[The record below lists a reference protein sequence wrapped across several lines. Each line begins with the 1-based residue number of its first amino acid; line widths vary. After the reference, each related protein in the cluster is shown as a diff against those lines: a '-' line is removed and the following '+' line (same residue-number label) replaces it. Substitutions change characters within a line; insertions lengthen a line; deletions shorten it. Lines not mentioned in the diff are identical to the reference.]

1 MRSLVSALLEPV
13 AYPSVYDV
21 TVRAVGDGAISLA
34 GDNDDLRREGVYG
47 VYSERAY
54 GRIGA
59 IVESDAAGVL
69 RALEPV
75 TGELRAGDPVG
86 VSLYAFPLDPLQGR
100 GIAFADVQ
108 VAGPLGP
115 MAAWL
120 VPGGPRWAVF
130 VHGRGATREEGLRV
144 LGVLHRLGLTVL
156 LATYRNDAG
165 APASPDGYYHLGAT
179 EWEDVEAVVAHAAAE
194 GAEDVVLVASSMGA
208 VLACRFLLRS
218 PLAGR
223 VSAAVLDAPL
233 LDWSTTLRNAAA
245 RRGVP
250 RPVAAAAKQYAARR
264 IGVRWRD
271 LDHVR
276 RAAAFTTPMLILH
289 GTDDRTVPFDTSR
302 RLALARPDLV
312 QLVAVPGAGH
322 ARSWNRDPDGYDHA
336 VAGFLDGISQPARRT
351 QRG

>member
-1 MRSLVSALLEPV
+1 MRSLVAALLEPV

-21 TVRAVGDGAISLA
+21 TVRAVGDGTISLA
-34 GDNDDLRREGVYG
+34 GDHDDLRREGVYG

-59 IVESDAAGVL
+59 IVEQDAAGVV
-69 RALEPV
+69 RTLEPAV
-75 TGELRAGDPVG
+75 EELRAGDPVG
-86 VSLYAFPLDPLQGR
+86 ISIYAFPLDPLRGR
-100 GIAFADVQ
+100 GIAFDEVQ

-115 MAAWL
+115 MAAWV
-120 VPGGPRWAVF
+120 VPGGPRWAVY
-130 VHGRGATREEGLRV
+130 VHGRGSTREEGLRV
-144 LGVLHRLGLTVL
+144 LGVLHRLGLTVV

-165 APASPDGYYHLGAT
+165 APSSPDGYYHLGAT
-179 EWEDVEAVVAHAAAE
+179 EWEDIEAVVAHAAAE

-233 LDWSTTLRNAAA
+233 LDWSATLRNAAS

-250 RPVAAAAKQYAARR
+250 RPVAAAAKQLAARR
-264 IGVRWRD
+264 IGVGWRE
-271 LDHVR
+271 LDHVSQ
-276 RAAAFTTPMLILH
+276 AAAFATPMLIVH

-322 ARSWNRDPDGYDHA
+322 ARSWNRDPEGYDHA
-336 VAGFLDGISQPARRT
+336 VAGFLDGISQPVRRT
-351 QRG
+351 SSG

>member
-21 TVRAVGDGAISLA
+21 SVRAVGDGTISLA

-59 IVESDAAGVL
+59 IVESDAAGVV

-75 TGELRAGDPVG
+75 KGELRAGDPVG
-86 VSLYAFPLDPLQGR
+86 VSVYAFPLDPLQGR

-245 RRGVP
+245 RRAPAGRGCGQALRGSP
-250 RPVAAAAKQYAARR
+250 
-264 IGVRWRD
+264 
-271 LDHVR
+271 
-276 RAAAFTTPMLILH
+276 
-289 GTDDRTVPFDTSR
+289 DRC
-302 RLALARPDLV
+302 ALARPRPRAPGRGVHHADADPSRHRRSHR
-312 QLVAVPGAGH
+312 AVRHQPPPGPGA
-322 ARSWNRDPDGYDHA
+322 ARPGP
-336 VAGFLDGISQPARRT
+336 AG
-351 QRG
+351 RGPGCGPCPLLEPRP

>member
-1 MRSLVSALLEPV
+1 
-13 AYPSVYDV
+13 
-21 TVRAVGDGAISLA
+21 
-34 GDNDDLRREGVYG
+34 
-47 VYSERAY
+47 
-54 GRIGA
+54 
-59 IVESDAAGVL
+59 
-69 RALEPV
+69 
-75 TGELRAGDPVG
+75 
-86 VSLYAFPLDPLQGR
+86 
-100 GIAFADVQ
+100 
-108 VAGPLGP
+108 

-179 EWEDVEAVVAHAAAE
+179 EWEDVEAVVAHAVAE

-208 VLACRFLLRS
+208 VLTCRFLLRS

-223 VSAAVLDAPL
+223 VSAAVMDAPL
-233 LDWSTTLRNAAA
+233 LDWSATLRNAAA

-250 RPVAAAAKQYAARR
+250 RPLAAAAKRYAARR

-276 RAAAFTTPMLILH
+276 RAASFTTPMLILH

-336 VAGFLDGISQPARRT
+336 VAGFLDGISRPARRT
-351 QRG
+351 QHG